1 MKSNVNYILLMAA
14 LIVIQVLVIDHIEV
28 TGVMNPFVYVYPLLI
43 LPPKVNRI
51 ALMLIGCGM
60 GVVVDA
66 LSGTWGIHIA
76 AMVLTGYVR
85 PYVFGLCASQED
97 VEKPNI
103 AYHYMPSTFVKYASI
118 LVVIH
123 HLCLF
128 TLEAFGF
135 DHYWF
140 VVVKTVVSSLV
151 SLALIYVLERIRTIN
166 IEAQKHR

>member
-76 AMVLTGYVR
+76 AMVLTGYV
-85 PYVFGLCASQED
+85 
-97 VEKPNI
+97 
-103 AYHYMPSTFVKYASI
+103 STVCVR
-118 LVVIH
+118 VVRFAGG
-123 HLCLF
+123 C
-128 TLEAFGF
+128 
-135 DHYWF
+135 
-140 VVVKTVVSSLV
+140 
-151 SLALIYVLERIRTIN
+151 
-166 IEAQKHR
+166 